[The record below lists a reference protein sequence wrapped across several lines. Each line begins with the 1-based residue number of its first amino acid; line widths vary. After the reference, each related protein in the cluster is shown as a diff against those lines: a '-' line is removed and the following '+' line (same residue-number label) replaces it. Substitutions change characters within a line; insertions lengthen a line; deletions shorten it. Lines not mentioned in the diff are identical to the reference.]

1 MLKIF
6 TGSGKNSDTACRT
19 VALCVPVW
27 LSRAILLWICAPTF
41 ALATSVE
48 EYVTLSAQPR
58 ICVMTPGEQVCSMQM
73 LVSWTAVSDISVCL
87 KFPEQAEALHC
98 WQAQQQG
105 EFSVSVSREENV
117 SVQLLDA
124 QTNQILSEVEI
135 PVIKRDLRDTRR
147 RRRHA
152 WSIF

>member
-1 MLKIF
+1 MLKNF
-6 TGSGKNSDTACRT
+6 TWSGTTSDTACLA
-19 VALCVPVW
+19 VGFSMPAKLLCTI
-27 LSRAILLWICAPTF
+27 ALWICIPGLMQPTT
-41 ALATSVE
+41 AE
-48 EYVTLSAQPR
+48 ETVTLRAQPR
-58 ICVMTPGEQVCSMQM
+58 ICVMTPSEQLCSMQM
-73 LVSWTAVSDISVCL
+73 LVSWTAVSDIDVCL

-124 QTNQILSEVEI
+124 QTNRILSEVEI

>member
-1 MLKIF
+1 
-6 TGSGKNSDTACRT
+6 
-19 VALCVPVW
+19 
-27 LSRAILLWICAPTF
+27 
-41 ALATSVE
+41 
-48 EYVTLSAQPR
+48 
-58 ICVMTPGEQVCSMQM
+58 MQM

-105 EFSVSVSREENV
+105 EFSASVSREENV
-117 SVQLLDA
+117 SVQLLDS